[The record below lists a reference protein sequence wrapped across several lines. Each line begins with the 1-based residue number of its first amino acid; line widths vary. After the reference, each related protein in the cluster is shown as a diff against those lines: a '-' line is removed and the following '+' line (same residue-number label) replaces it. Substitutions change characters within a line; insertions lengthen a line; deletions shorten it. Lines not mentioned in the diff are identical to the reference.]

1 MSHAQMF
8 AALCYALIAL
18 GAMVGF
24 WFGVYPAERAESP
37 TPPRPIQ
44 YVGTALIVFM
54 LGAFWCI
61 TGPAAGV
68 MALIRKYRK

>member
-1 MSHAQMF
+1 MSHVQMIC
-8 AALCYALIAL
+8 ALCYALVAL
-18 GAMVGF
+18 GAMVAF
-24 WFGVYPAERAESP
+24 WFNVYPSERAESP

-54 LGAFWCI
+54 LGAFWGI

-68 MALIRKYRK
+68 MALIKKFRK